1 MTEMNKMSKM
11 AKKIYIVPQIV
22 AETITGTSPLLGLFP
37 DSFHGHPGPQNM
49 PAHRGT
55 AHTSPVF

>member
-37 DSFHGHPGPQNM
+37 DSFHADPENNM

-55 AHTSPVF
+55 GRTSPVF

>member
-22 AETITGTSPLLGLFP
+22 AETITGTSPLLGVFP
-37 DSFHGHPGPQNM
+37 DSFHGDPGNNM

-55 AHTSPVF
+55 GRTSPVF

>member
-22 AETITGTSPLLGLFP
+22 AETITGTSPLLGVFP
-37 DSFHGHPGPQNM
+37 DSFHGDPGTQNM

-55 AHTSPVF
+55 GRTSPVF

>member
-22 AETITGTSPLLGLFP
+22 AETITGTSPLLGVFP
-37 DSFHGHPGPQNM
+37 DSFHSDPGNNM
-49 PAHRGT
+49 PARRGT
-55 AHTSPVF
+55 GRTSPVF